1 MTVVVIN
8 KTNWNVITWRNVTG
22 ITHNATNTIVAVGSS
37 TTTYANANYY
47 VRIMEN

>member
-8 KTNWNVITWRNVTG
+8 KINWNVVTHSNVTS
-22 ITHNATNTIVAVGSS
+22 ITHNATNTVVTVGGNS
-37 TTTYANANYY
+37 TTYANANYY